1 VTRQLDGRRI
11 AEIVAA
17 ILLPPLGVFLNRG
30 LGSEFWISVVL
41 TILAFVPGMIYALYL
56 ILIDSGTRAAA

>member
-1 VTRQLDGRRI
+1 MSNPATGRRI

-30 LGSEFWISVVL
+30 LGTPFWISVLL
-41 TILAFVPGMIYALYL
+41 TIIAFVPGVIYALYL
-56 ILIDSGTRAAA
+56 ILIDSRGAVTA